1 MTIRRISTRVI
12 APLAL
17 PLALLLAGCGGD
29 SAAANARP
37 GRPPAVVGLAPVQQG
52 SFDAAV
58 RFVGRLEA
66 KSSAELTARTDG
78 PITAVY
84 AGSGDTVRRGQLL
97 AQIDPAEAQQQV
109 NQAQAA
115 LRMSEATV
123 KQRIS
128 SLELAR
134 SNASR
139 SQKLFSENLL
149 SQSDYDIVQGELST
163 AASQVELARAQVE
176 QARASL
182 NSARLQLEQTRV
194 VAPFDGHVGTRH
206 LDLGARAT
214 SNTPVFTVVDLS
226 TIRTKFAVPARD
238 AVHIRQSQP
247 ATITVD
253 VIPGREFTG
262 TVSRIS
268 SVFDPRTN
276 TVEAEVEVNN
286 ADEALKPGMFGSV
299 RISYKTNPT
308 ALLVPTAAIQ
318 RSAEEQ
324 WIFVAEGAA
333 GEEKGL
339 VARRVSLRVL
349 ESAGTETAQVAV
361 EPLEGSLAAGA
372 NVIVLGQEKLSDGA
386 TVVTASSERPGRP
399 KAAR

>member
-1 MTIRRISTRVI
+1 MKIRRSSIRFVTASL
-12 APLAL
+12 LAL
-17 PLALLLAGCGGD
+17 SLLLAGCGDD

-37 GRPPAVVGLAPVQQG
+37 GRPPAVVELAPVQQG

-66 KSSAELTARTDG
+66 ESSAELTARTDG

-84 AGSGDTVRRGQLL
+84 AGSGDRVRRGQLL

-123 KQRIS
+123 NQRRA
-128 SLELAR
+128 SLELSR

-139 SQKLFSENLL
+139 SQSLFSERLL
-149 SQSDYDIVQGELST
+149 SQSDLDMVQGELST
-163 AASQVELARAQVE
+163 AASQLELARAQVE

-182 NSARLQLEQTRV
+182 NSARLRLEQTRV
-194 VAPFDGHVGTRH
+194 VSPFDGHVGTRH

-226 TIRTKFAVPARD
+226 TIRIKFSIPARD
-238 AVHIRQSQP
+238 AVHIRPSQP
-247 ATITVD
+247 AAITVD
-253 VIPGREFTG
+253 AIPGREFTG

-286 ADEALKPGMFGSV
+286 PDGALKPGMFGSV
-299 RISYKTNPT
+299 RIAYRTNPT

-318 RSAEEQ
+318 RSAQEQ
-324 WIFVAEGAA
+324 WLFIAEDSG
-333 GEEKGL
+333 EKGL

-349 ESAGTETAQVAV
+349 ESAGTATSQVAV
-361 EPLEGSLAAGA
+361 EPVEGTLKAGA

-386 TVVTASSERPGRP
+386 PVVNAASVTAKKEG
-399 KAAR
+399 K

>member
-1 MTIRRISTRVI
+1 MTIRRSFIRFI
-12 APLAL
+12 AGSIL
-17 PLALLLAGCGGD
+17 PGALLLAGCGED
-29 SAAANARP
+29 SAAAKARP
-37 GRPPAVVGLAPVQQG
+37 GRPPAVVDLAPVQQG

-78 PITAVY
+78 PITAVF
-84 AGSGDTVRRGQLL
+84 AGSGDRVRRGQLL
-97 AQIDPAEAQQQV
+97 AQIDAAEAQQQV
-109 NQAQAA
+109 NQAAAA
-115 LRMSEATV
+115 LKMAEATV
-123 KQRIS
+123 GQRRS

-163 AASQVELARAQVE
+163 SASQLELARAQVE

-182 NSARLQLEQTRV
+182 NAARLKLEQTRV

-214 SNTPVFTVVDLS
+214 ANTPIFTVVDLS
-226 TIRTKFAVPARD
+226 TIRTKFSVPARD
-238 AVHIRQSQP
+238 ASHIRASQP

-253 VIPGREFTG
+253 ALPGRDFTG
-262 TVSRIS
+262 AVSRVS

-286 ADEALKPGMFGSV
+286 ADGALKPGMFGSV
-299 RISYKTNPT
+299 RISYRTNPT
-308 ALLVPTAAIQ
+308 ALLVPASAIQ

-324 WIFVAEGAA
+324 WVFVAEPSGADKA
-333 GEEKGL
+333 L
-339 VARRVSLRVL
+339 TARRVNLHVL
-349 ESAGTETAQVAV
+349 ESAGSTTSLVAV
-361 EPLEGSLAAGA
+361 EPIEGALTPGA
-372 NVIVLGQEKLSDGA
+372 SVIILGQEKLSDGA
-386 TVVTASSERPGRP
+386 SVVTAANVKPAKG
-399 KAAR
+399 AR